1 MRSCRWLTRRNG
13 GVMTFRTRLTR
24 ISSLLHIFKRSTCG
38 CRRYLHV
45 PSSRRWKSAETEMVK
60 QLKARIRLT
69 GPLSVADY
77 MKEVLTNPSAGYYM
91 HQDVFGTKGDFITSP
106 EISQMF
112 GELIAIWC
120 VNEWMQ
126 CGSPS
131 SIQVV
136 ELGPGRGTLAD
147 DMLRVFA
154 KFEGI
159 RDAVSLHMVEVSP
172 KLSEMQQEK
181 LSGTPASQCNSDATN
196 PTEGRPCM
204 PGQNQSTITGAEEM
218 PSSDK
223 LYKSC
228 QSKYGV
234 PVSWYRN
241 LQDVP
246 QGFSFYVAH
255 EFFDALPVHKF
266 QKKDGHWH
274 EVMVD
279 MDYSPDAQHHL
290 HFVLSQQNTT
300 AGKLLLQIDPNEQ
313 REHIEQSPDSG
324 VLVQEL
330 AARIASDGGFALI
343 ADYGHTG
350 DKTDTF
356 RAFRDHKLHDPLCE
370 PGTADLTADVDF
382 AYLKSLVTD
391 KVACC
396 GPITQQMFLHNMGIQ
411 VRLQMLMKTAE
422 GEQMDHLISGYEML
436 TNPKKMG
443 ERFKFL
449 CLLQHN
455 RNDYEPAGFVPPL

>member
-1 MRSCRWLTRRNG
+1 
-13 GVMTFRTRLTR
+13 
-24 ISSLLHIFKRSTCG
+24 
-38 CRRYLHV
+38 
-45 PSSRRWKSAETEMVK
+45 MVK
-60 QLKARIRLT
+60 QLKARIRLS

-77 MKEVLTNPSAGYYM
+77 MKEVLTNPTSGYYM

-131 SIQVV
+131 SLQVV

-181 LSGTPASQCNSDATN
+181 LSGIPVSPHNTDAK
-196 PTEGRPCM
+196 EGRPSVTSE
-204 PGQNQSTITGAEEM
+204 NQSSMTDAEAM
-218 PSSDK
+218 ASSDSH
-223 LYKSC
+223 YRNC
-228 QSKYGV
+228 QSKHGV
-234 PVSWYRN
+234 PVSWYRG

-246 QGFSFYVAH
+246 RGFSFFVAH

-266 QKKDGHWH
+266 QKRDGHWR

-279 MDYSPDAQHHL
+279 VDYSPNAEHHL
-290 HFVLSQQNTT
+290 RFVLSQQSTT
-300 AGKLLLQIDPNEQ
+300 TGKLLLQINPNEL
-313 REHIEQSPDSG
+313 REHVEQSPDSG
-324 VLVQEL
+324 VVVQEL
-330 AARIASDGGFALI
+330 ATRIASDGGFALI
-343 ADYGHTG
+343 ADYGHSG
-350 DKTDTF
+350 EKTDTF

-370 PGTADLTADVDF
+370 PGTADITADVDF
-382 AYLKSLVTD
+382 SYLKSLVSD
-391 KVACC
+391 KVICY
-396 GPITQQMFLHNMGIQ
+396 GPISQQSFLNNMGIQ
-411 VRLQMLMKTAE
+411 VRLQMLMKTAH
-422 GEQMDHLISGYEML
+422 GEQLEQLMSGYDML
-436 TNPKKMG
+436 TNPSKMG

-449 CLLQHN
+449 SLLQSN
-455 RNDYEPAGFVPPL
+455 RKNYEPAGFVPPM